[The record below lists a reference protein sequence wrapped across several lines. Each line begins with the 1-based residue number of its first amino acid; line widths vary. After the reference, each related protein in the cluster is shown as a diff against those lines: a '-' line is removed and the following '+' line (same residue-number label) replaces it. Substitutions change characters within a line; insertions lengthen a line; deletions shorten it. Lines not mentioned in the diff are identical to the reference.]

1 MFLADFTSSGCLQ
14 LVAENIN
21 FSLSHS
27 SADFCVP
34 AQFLPGLRDTVE
46 LCRRNFQQMSLL
58 YSPSAKLDLLLQ
70 TVSVIL
76 SSATSSSPVS
86 VPSFCSLLSY
96 LVVQTGVETLEI
108 ESEWMWGLLH
118 PSLLAGQGGH
128 YLSLLSSSLHLLKN
142 VHAVLGTQ
150 KVTHLAIN
158 Y

>member
-1 MFLADFTSSGCLQ
+1 
-14 LVAENIN
+14 
-21 FSLSHS
+21 
-27 SADFCVP
+27 
-34 AQFLPGLRDTVE
+34 
-46 LCRRNFQQMSLL
+46 MSLL
-58 YSPSAKLDLLLQ
+58 YSPSAKLELLLQ

-142 VHAVLGTQ
+142 VRAVLGTQ
-150 KVTHLAIN
+150 MVTHLDIN
-158 Y
+158 YYLVITFTEFW